1 MNSFQKAQAEAR
13 GPSPVPG
20 FDKKLDEI
28 DKEIKYDKKKAEV
41 EVREPLPVLSFCQ
54 QN

>member
-28 DKEIKYDKKKAEV
+28 DKEIKYDKKGRSRGA
-41 EVREPLPVLSFCQ
+41 RAFASS
-54 QN
+54 